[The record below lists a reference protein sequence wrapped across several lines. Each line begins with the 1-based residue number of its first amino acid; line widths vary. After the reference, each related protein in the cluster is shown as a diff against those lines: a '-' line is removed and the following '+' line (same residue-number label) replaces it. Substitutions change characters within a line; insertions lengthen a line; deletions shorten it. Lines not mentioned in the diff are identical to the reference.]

1 MFNPFS
7 SNFFLVPIFLNVLVL
22 VYNLVPDIGVV
33 IILLTLLIRLI
44 LAPSFHKSLKSQS
57 AMTAIQPKM
66 NEIREKYKNDQ
77 QAQAKAM
84 MELYKEHK
92 INPFSSCLP
101 LLIQLPIL
109 ISLYFVFT
117 KALSGNLGELY
128 SFVHRPENL
137 SPMFLG
143 FLNLSQPSHV
153 LAILAGL
160 AQFWQSKQMAPKN
173 TSANNQDATQKIM
186 SAQMT
191 YMLPV
196 ISVVIAWNFPAGLPL
211 YWIVSTLFGI
221 AQQYYINW
229 NKISEPR
236 TLN

>member
-7 SNFFLVPIFLNVLVL
+7 SNFFLVPIFLNLLVW
-22 VYNLVPDIGVV
+22 VYNLIPDIGVV

-57 AMTAIQPKM
+57 AMTALQPKM
-66 NEIREKYKNDQ
+66 NDIREKYKHDQ

-84 MELYKEHK
+84 MDLYREHK

-143 FLNLSQPSHV
+143 LLDLSKPSHV
-153 LAILAGL
+153 LAILAGVS
-160 AQFWQSKQMAPKN
+160 QFWQSKLMAPKKTDN
-173 TSANNQDATQKIM
+173 SQQDSTQKIM

-196 ISVVIAWNFPAGLPL
+196 ISVVVAWNFPAGLPL
-211 YWIVSTLFGI
+211 YWVVSTVFGI
-221 AQQYYINW
+221 AQQYYLTRQ
-229 NKISEPR
+229 KTVELKP
-236 TLN
+236 LP

>member
-7 SNFFLVPIFLNVLVL
+7 SNFFLVPIFLNLLVW
-22 VYNLVPDIGVV
+22 VYNLIPDIGVV

-57 AMTAIQPKM
+57 AMTALQPKM
-66 NEIREKYKNDQ
+66 NDIREKYKHDQ

-84 MELYKEHK
+84 MDLYREHK

-143 FLNLSQPSHV
+143 LLDLSNVIHLGLKRCHGR
-153 LAILAGL
+153 LAL
-160 AQFWQSKQMAPKN
+160 
-173 TSANNQDATQKIM
+173 
-186 SAQMT
+186 
-191 YMLPV
+191 
-196 ISVVIAWNFPAGLPL
+196 
-211 YWIVSTLFGI
+211 
-221 AQQYYINW
+221 
-229 NKISEPR
+229 
-236 TLN
+236 